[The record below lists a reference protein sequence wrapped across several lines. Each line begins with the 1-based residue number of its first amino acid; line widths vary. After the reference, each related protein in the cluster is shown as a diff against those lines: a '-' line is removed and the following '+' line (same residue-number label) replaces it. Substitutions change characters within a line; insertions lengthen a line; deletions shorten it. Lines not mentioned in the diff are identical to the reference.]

1 MSNWHFLYEVSSVQ
15 EELIVCKE
23 FSATSH
29 FLYPAF
35 RIHSS
40 LKMVLQSVY
49 LGCATQAMPFFFLQ
63 ANTWFYLYV
72 RGVWWAIF
80 KADQW
85 TEWGGRASAIHDI
98 LSSLS
103 EHCVPL
109 PTRHRCLCYGTPLL
123 PHSFFPWGSLSPCG
137 CPVHFWSPLA
147 VSQPP
152 EDGPLTATAHRVLL
166 GSSKLNPSKPRWL
179 LANTA
184 LSSWA
189 YGLRKQHCQGE
200 GLHVSVYSRCW
211 FQREE
216 V

>member
-15 EELIVCKE
+15 EEVIVCKE

-49 LGCATQAMPFFFLQ
+49 LGCATQAIPFFFFLQ
-63 ANTWFYLYV
+63 TNTWFYLYV
-72 RGVWWAIF
+72 RGVGWAIF

-85 TEWGGRASAIHDI
+85 TEWSGRASAIHDI

-109 PTRHRCLCYGTPLL
+109 PARHRCLCAMALL
-123 PHSFFPWGSLSPCG
+123 CCPIHFFPE
-137 CPVHFWSPLA
+137 VHFLPVAALFVSGHLWLCPSPQRMAPSLL
-147 VSQPP
+147 QP
-152 EDGPLTATAHRVLL
+152 TV
-166 GSSKLNPSKPRWL
+166 
-179 LANTA
+179 
-184 LSSWA
+184 
-189 YGLRKQHCQGE
+189 C
-200 GLHVSVYSRCW
+200 C
-211 FQREE
+211 
-216 V
+216 